1 MRPHNP
7 PPAVYAFEYERPP
20 ISGNA
25 INGLGEQTKRH
36 ARQVFHSSGRGPGRE
51 PIAWAALDTF
61 FNLISEPGPFW
72 QVVLTIWQRR
82 LYAGSVARERIPVE
96 DPRAVAQQIKAKAL
110 QIGAHL
116 VGISKIGEDA
126 LYEGESV
133 PYKYA
138 ISLGTAMDRDEML
151 HVPQVRAATE
161 VMRMYR
167 IGSRT
172 AIRLAAYIRSLG
184 WPAQAYA
191 DGEDVLQIPLALQAG
206 LGQLGKH
213 GSVISK
219 EYGSNFRLAAIFT
232 DMPLACDEPADI
244 GVDDVCAT
252 CQRCVLDCP
261 PDAIFREKQLVRGE
275 VKWYVDFDKCIPYF
289 AKTAGCGICIEV
301 CPWSE
306 PGQGQWLSEKML
318 AKRQN

>member
-7 PPAVYAFEYERPP
+7 PPAVYAFEYERSP

-25 INGLGEQTKRH
+25 INGLGEQTKRR

-51 PIAWAALDTF
+51 PIAWAALDAF

-72 QVVLTIWQRR
+72 QVVRTLWQRR
-82 LYAGSVARERIPVE
+82 LYAGAVARDRILVE
-96 DPRAVAQQIKAKAL
+96 DPRVAAQKIKAKAL
-110 QIGAHL
+110 ELGADL

-133 PYKYA
+133 PYEYA

-184 WPAQAYA
+184 WSAQAYA

-213 GSVISK
+213 GSIISK
-219 EYGSNFRLAAIFT
+219 EYGSNFRLAAVFT
-232 DMPLACDEPADI
+232 DMPLACDAPMDI

-261 PDAIFREKQLVRGE
+261 PDAIFQEKQMVRGE

-306 PGQGQWLSEKML
+306 PGRGEWLSEKML
-318 AKRQN
+318 TKREN